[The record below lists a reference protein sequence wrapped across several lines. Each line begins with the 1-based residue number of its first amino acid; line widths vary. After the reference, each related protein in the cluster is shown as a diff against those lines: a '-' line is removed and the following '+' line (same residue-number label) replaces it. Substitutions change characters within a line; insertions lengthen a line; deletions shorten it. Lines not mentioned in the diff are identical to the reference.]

1 MLAFCID
8 TRSLKGSSP
17 MKYRFI
23 YTLLGVALLALN
35 NQSYAD
41 SKPSS
46 AITYPRPGGVLCD
59 KKSGFCADEQG
70 VSVAITQM
78 ELGKKASKN
87 LMDQIR
93 AVGIQDFDA
102 TSFTMTGGLHCE
114 TKQKKCFTNKYDN
127 VVDAKATKAL
137 FGKWG
142 LIWLRIFY
150 TPRYCRYELIP
161 LPRENLP
168 HR

>member
-1 MLAFCID
+1 M
-8 TRSLKGSSP
+8 KSSN
-17 MKYRFI
+17 KAL
-23 YTLLGVALLALN
+23 LLGATLVCMSQLTF
-35 NQSYAD
+35 AD
-41 SKPSS
+41 SKPNT
-46 AITYPRPGGVLCD
+46 AITFPKPGGVICD

-70 VSVAITQM
+70 VSVAITEM

-93 AVGIQDFDA
+93 SVGIQDFDA

-137 FGKWG
+137 FGK
-142 LIWLRIFY
+142 
-150 TPRYCRYELIP
+150 
-161 LPRENLP
+161 
-168 HR
+168 